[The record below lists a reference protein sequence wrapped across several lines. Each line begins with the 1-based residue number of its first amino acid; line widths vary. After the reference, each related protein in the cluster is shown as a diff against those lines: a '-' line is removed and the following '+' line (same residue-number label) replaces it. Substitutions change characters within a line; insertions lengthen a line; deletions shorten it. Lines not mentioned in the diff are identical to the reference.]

1 MTSLFHRQSS
11 FNHRVLPAPAGTHP
25 GEENKMMQIYGDLA
39 SGNCLKVKY
48 IADALGQPYV
58 WHDVIARTGATATP
72 EFLALNPAGQVPVVV
87 LDDGRPLAQSN
98 AILRYLA
105 LGSRFI
111 PSDAY
116 EAAKVDEWLFW
127 EQYSHEPTVAVA
139 RSRVR
144 YNGQTYATLDADL
157 VARANKALDRL
168 EQALAGSTFLVGN
181 TMSIADIAL
190 LAYTRLAPEAG
201 FDLSGRPALLRW
213 IAACEQE
220 LELPAVTAAN

>member
-1 MTSLFHRQSS
+1 MTLQ
-11 FNHRVLPAPAGTHP
+11 L
-25 GEENKMMQIYGDLA
+25 YGNFG

-48 IADALGQPYV
+48 IADA
-58 WHDVIARTGATATP
+58 TGTPFVLHQIRSRSGETSTP

-105 LGSRFI
+105 HGTRFI
-111 PSDAY
+111 PTDLY

-139 RSRVR
+139 RARV
-144 YNGQTYATLDADL
+144 TYDGVAVADLDPAL
-157 VARANKALDRL
+157 VARGNKALDL
-168 EQALAGSTFLVGN
+168 MEKALTGRTFLVGE
-181 TMSIADIAL
+181 TMTIADIAL
-190 LAYTRLAPEAG
+190 LAYTRQAPEGG

-220 LELPAVTAAN
+220 LGLPAFAAGN

>member
-1 MTSLFHRQSS
+1 MTLQ
-11 FNHRVLPAPAGTHP
+11 L
-25 GEENKMMQIYGDLA
+25 YGNFG

-48 IADALGQPYV
+48 IADA
-58 WHDVIARTGATATP
+58 TGTPFVLHEIRSRSGETSTP

-105 LGSRFI
+105 HGTRFI
-111 PSDAY
+111 PTDLY

-139 RSRVR
+139 RARV
-144 YNGQTYATLDADL
+144 TYDGVAVADLDPAL
-157 VARANKALDRL
+157 VARGNKALDL
-168 EQALAGSTFLVGN
+168 MEKALTGRTFLVGE
-181 TMSIADIAL
+181 TMTIADIAL
-190 LAYTRLAPEAG
+190 LAYTRQAPEGG

-220 LELPAVTAAN
+220 LGLPAFAAGN